1 MNKLLKLL
9 NLKFD
14 KINLIPTQ
22 YKKKVLPNSS
32 FNQRVLSFEK
42 DIKKTDIKYQ
52 FPREKLPPKYMQF
65 YKKIKKNFY

>member
-1 MNKLLKLL
+1 
-9 NLKFD
+9 
-14 KINLIPTQ
+14 TQ